1 MNYIIMIAVVV
12 ALALADWITG
22 FIKGFVLGTISSEV
36 MRVGGAKKLLEIVVM
51 LVGIGLDV
59 AVRQLVTYYPHSEA
73 LAGIVGMVCA
83 LSVFLYI
90 TLMELISILE
100 NYAACFPEAQW
111 AIRLTKK
118 LKNIDSA
125 NND

>member
-12 ALALADWITG
+12 ALAMADWITG
-22 FIKGFVLGTISSEV
+22 FIKSFVLGNVSSEV
-36 MRVGGAKKLLEIVVM
+36 MRTGGAKKLLEIVVM
-51 LVGIGLDV
+51 LVGIGLDI
-59 AVRQLVTYYPHSEA
+59 AIKELTTYYPHSEA

-83 LSVFLYI
+83 LAIFLYI

-100 NYAACFPEAQW
+100 NYAAVFPEAQW
-111 AIRLTKK
+111 AIKLTKK

-125 NND
+125 DD